1 MAKTFATKALRDA
14 EIVSEFLTG
23 NFTKVA
29 LARIY
34 GVDEKTVRRAIKE
47 GLALNYTGEKK
58 AAPKSAKQAVKQMA
72 KKAVGAKTSAK
83 APTASAP
90 VFVSLC
96 ESNISDGATVRL
108 SESGKTNWRND
119 QTNPHKLS
127 GVISKH
133 GEDSGETGD
142 VFVTW
147 SNGAF
152 NAYKYDDLEVEVQ
165 VKSLPVKTSAS
176 IVAQDVIT
184 QTPQS
189 PLIGKRVRL
198 SAKGRK
204 EWVYGSMDSGFNP
217 HNGLGTV
224 SAVSSVDIAY
234 PVNVKWD
241 NGQTNI
247 YAYSHLD
254 VIDSVEPAPAEQK
267 AEQTTAGSAVI
278 QALEAGK
285 DVEFVITGDS
295 VMLTLGDDVEIVE
308 STHTNYKAIR
318 AAILDGEFKKA
329 YDLMNI
335 AKSITTYTKGAITVK
350 NGQLAYGEMTLK
362 SSLVTRILEL
372 MAKGDEAFKSLVNF
386 LERLLNNPSKD
397 SVEQLWGFISHLDVE
412 IDADGYIIGW
422 KNVNN
427 VNGHLVD
434 CHTGKVPNDVGNIVE
449 MPRHMVND
457 DKDQTCSQGLHV
469 AAWGYLRHF
478 SGNTTLKVKVDPAD
492 VVSIPTDYNDMK
504 MRAAKYEVVDT
515 VDSNRNHVDFA
526 RAADVV
532 KLHVK
537 VGKKGQILE
546 SKPI

>member
-1 MAKTFATKALRDA
+1 MAKTFATKALRD
-14 EIVSEFLTG
+14 EQIVRDFSAG
-23 NFTKVA
+23 GVTKTA

-47 GLALNYTGEKK
+47 AGKLPVITVKVTTT
-58 AAPKSAKQAVKQMA
+58 PKSAKQAVKQMA
-72 KKAVGAKTSAK
+72 KKAVGAKSSVK
-83 APTASAP
+83 APTVSAP
-90 VFVSLC
+90 AFVSLC

-108 SESGKTNWRND
+108 SDVGKANWKECPS
-119 QTNPHKLS
+119 NPHNLT
-127 GVISKH
+127 GVIQKH
-133 GEDSGETGD
+133 DVDTNNTGD
-142 VFVTW
+142 VYVTW
-147 SNGAF
+147 SNGVY
-152 NAYKYDDLEVEVQ
+152 NAYGYTDLEIEVQ
-165 VKSLPVKTSAS
+165 VKTVPVKTTPA
-176 IVAQDVIT
+176 VVT

-189 PLIGKRVRL
+189 PWVGKRVQM
-198 SAKGRK
+198 SAKGRNA
-204 EWVYGSMDSGFNP
+204 WVHGSSNDGFNP
-217 HNGLGTV
+217 HNGMGTV
-224 SAVSSVDIAY
+224 SAVSSVDITY
-234 PVNVKWD
+234 PVHVKWD

-247 YAYSHLD
+247 YAYGHLD
-254 VIDSVEPAPAEQK
+254 VIGSTEPAPAEQK
-267 AEQTTAGSAVI
+267 AEPAPAGSAVI

-412 IDADGYIIGW
+412 IDAQGYIIGW

-515 VDSNRNHVDFA
+515 VDSNHQHVDFA

-537 VGKKGQILE
+537 VGQKGQILE